1 MSVAPR
7 RRQRLFGGDQHV
19 ERLPWL
25 GHPRHC
31 RWRCCRCACSRRRRS
46 ARAGRG
52 HQPGAS
58 CHGGPSIDPGQE
70 CSRVHAYYIK
80 TGKLRAL
87 AVTSATRSEVLPDI
101 PAVAEFVPAM
111 RLASG
116 SASVCPRTRPPR
128 LSTSSIRRSTRASP
142 IPVEGTFRG
151 PCTLLTRSAHPEGV
165 AFALRRPD
173 HCSVGDGCGGKC
185 VAGAIDR
192 DSVSRESSYMP
203 AGCERRAADS
213 GRGQF

>member
-1 MSVAPR
+1 MAWASAALPLAVLQVRVQPTKAQRARRSRASAGRLLSWRSIHRSRPR
-7 RRQRLFGGDQHV
+7 VFPSSCLLYQNRQASRARSDLRNTFGG
-19 ERLPWL
+19 
-25 GHPRHC
+25 
-31 RWRCCRCACSRRRRS
+31 A
-46 ARAGRG
+46 
-52 HQPGAS
+52 
-58 CHGGPSIDPGQE
+58 
-70 CSRVHAYYIK
+70 AY
-80 TGKLRAL
+80 
-87 AVTSATRSEVLPDI
+87 I

-185 VAGAIDR
+185 IAGTIDR
-192 DSVSRESSYMP
+192 DPVSRESSYMP
-203 AGCERRAADS
+203 AGCQRRAADS
-213 GRGQF
+213 GRWQF

>member
-1 MSVAPR
+1 MAWASAALPLAVLQVRVQPTKA
-7 RRQRLFGGDQHV
+7 QRA
-19 ERLPWL
+19 
-25 GHPRHC
+25 
-31 RWRCCRCACSRRRRS
+31 RWSRAS
-46 ARAGRG
+46 AGRLL
-52 HQPGAS
+52 S
-58 CHGGPSIDPGQE
+58 WRSIHRSGQE

-185 VAGAIDR
+185 IAGTIDR
-192 DSVSRESSYMP
+192 DPVSRESSYMP
-203 AGCERRAADS
+203 AGCQRRAADS
-213 GRGQF
+213 GRWQF